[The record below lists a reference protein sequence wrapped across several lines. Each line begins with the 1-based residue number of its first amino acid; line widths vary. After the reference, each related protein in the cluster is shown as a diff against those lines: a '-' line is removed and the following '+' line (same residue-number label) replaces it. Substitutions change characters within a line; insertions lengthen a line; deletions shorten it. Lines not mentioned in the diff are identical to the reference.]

1 MKITFHRL
9 AACATLAIA
18 ATLPVSVAQGQSQKV
33 LKFIPQADLR
43 ILDPISTTAYITRN
57 HGYMVYDTLFAMDEK
72 FQVKPQMVDKFDVS
86 KDQLTYTFTL
96 RDGLKFHDGQPVRS
110 ADCIASIDRWSK
122 RDALGQKL
130 AEATE
135 SWSAV
140 DDKTFRLKLKK
151 PFPLTLGSAR
161 QAVVERAVHHAG
173 TYCQDRPI
181 QEHRRYDRLGS
192 FQIRESGMGA
202 RKQSGLR
209 QEHRLCAA
217 QGAAV
222 LGFRRQSGQGRPGRM
237 DLHS

>member
-1 MKITFHRL
+1 VKSRLCRL
-9 AACATLAIA
+9 AGFVVLAA
-18 ATLPVSVAQGQSQKV
+18 VAVLPASVALAQSQKV

-151 PFPLTLGSAR
+151 PFPLTLEALAKPSSNVPFIMPERIAKTDPFKNIDDPIGSGPFKFVKAEWVPGNK
-161 QAVVERAVHHAG
+161 VV
-173 TYCQDRPI
+173 
-181 QEHRRYDRLGS
+181 
-192 FQIRESGMGA
+192 
-202 RKQSGLR
+202 
-209 QEHRLCAA
+209 
-217 QGAAV
+217 
-222 LGFRRQSGQGRPGRM
+222 
-237 DLHS
+237 